1 MSGRFGGKSV
11 IVTGGGSGIGRE
23 AAILFAAEG
32 ANVLVADWVPEG
44 ALATVDDIR
53 AAGGVA
59 EFSRTDVSDSA
70 SVQAMVAQAVASFGR
85 LDVAFNNAGISSP
98 SHFIAD
104 MPEDLYDR
112 ILAVNLR
119 GVFLCLKYEIPAIL
133 ASGGGAIVNTASVGA
148 HVGEPGLGA
157 YCAAKHGV
165 LGLTKNAA
173 LEYGAQGIRI
183 NAISPGATSTAM
195 LADWIKDP
203 KVVDMLNTKHPI
215 GRFGQASE
223 AARAALFLA
232 SDDASFVLGH
242 ALAVDGGMLAQ

>member
-1 MSGRFGGKSV
+1 MSGRLVGKSV

-23 AAILFAAEG
+23 AALLFAAEG
-32 ANVLVADWVPEG
+32 GKVLVADMVAEG
-44 ALATVDDIR
+44 ALAVVEQIR
-53 AAGGVA
+53 GSGGTA
-59 EFSRTDVSDSA
+59 EFCQTDVSDSA
-70 SVQAMVAQAVASFGR
+70 SVKAMVDRAVAAFGR

-104 MPEDLYDR
+104 MPEDIYER
-112 ILAVNLR
+112 IMAVNLR
-119 GVFLCLKYEIPAIL
+119 GVFLCMKHEIPAML
-133 ASGGGAIVNTASVGA
+133 AAGAGAIVNTASVGA

-173 LEYGAQGIRI
+173 LEYGARGIRV

-195 LADWIKDP
+195 LANWIADP
-203 KVVDMLNTKHPI
+203 KVVEMLNTKHPI
-215 GRFGQASE
+215 GRFAQPSE